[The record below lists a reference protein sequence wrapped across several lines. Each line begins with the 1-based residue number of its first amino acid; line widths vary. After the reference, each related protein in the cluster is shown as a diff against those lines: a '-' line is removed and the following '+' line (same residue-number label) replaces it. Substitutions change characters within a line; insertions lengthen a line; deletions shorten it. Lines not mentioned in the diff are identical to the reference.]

1 MLYLHYNEDFT
12 FISFILFFCR
22 VDSWCKLAFNYGK
35 STVNM
40 FYDYD
45 YDYDSFWVGA
55 YPRGGRIRGTYC
67 IQLSDTCIVK
77 NMLSK
82 LLFSIAVKEQC
93 KQHQCI
99 SRSLSSPVV
108 GGLFERGGY

>member
-1 MLYLHYNEDFT
+1 
-12 FISFILFFCR
+12 
-22 VDSWCKLAFNYGK
+22 
-35 STVNM
+35 M

-67 IQLSDTCIVK
+67 IQLSDTCIIK

-82 LLFSIAVKEQC
+82 LLFSIAVKNSVNN
-93 KQHQCI
+93 I
-99 SRSLSSPVV
+99 SVYH
-108 GGLFERGGY
+108 GLYHPLWWGAYLREGVINNLMF